1 PEDKRGRYMAVFQF
15 QWAIPSLFGIL
26 VAGLVMEFI
35 GPNWVWYFAG
45 ILSIISI
52 IGFLLLQRATQKRF
66 SEEIIPVDE
75 VLVEI

>member
-1 PEDKRGRYMAVFQF
+1 MAIFHY

-26 VAGLVMEFI
+26 VAGLVMESI

-52 IGFLLLQRATQKRF
+52 IGFLYLHNITKKRF
-66 SEEIIPVDE
+66 TEEIIPVDE